1 MKCDRCNGSG
11 RVDNPRYWSGR
22 YSCVEAWERGIS
34 PVIKC
39 KKCDGS
45 GYIIGCIADI
55 VDRLKVADNGG
66 VAITQKEANEMLE
79 AILK

>member
-1 MKCDRCNGSG
+1 MKCVYCNGSG

-34 PVIKC
+34 PTIKC

-55 VDRLKVADNGG
+55 VDRLKVAANGG